1 MERKAIATVRLAP
14 GRAGFY
20 DPLSRVHLTVGRP
33 KATIY
38 SGTNC
43 ASLRRNVKAGVIR
56 LEEGTL
62 GEDVPPLKL
71 VPKGD
76 GTYRVMSN
84 AAEEMKPVFAEND
97 SIPVKNVEEKTEELK
112 EEPKVEEI
120 KADELEKEEARA
132 EEEKA
137 EEASAEETESEDAS
151 EEESEEKPSDDAEE
165 SDDSADAQPE
175 KKRRGRPRKNAAK

>member
-38 SGTNC
+38 AGTNC

-62 GEDVPPLKL
+62 GADVPPLKL

-76 GTYRVMSN
+76 GTYHVMSN
-84 AAEEMKPVFAEND
+84 AAEEMKPVYVEELNA
-97 SIPVKNVEEKTEELK
+97 PAKKVEEKTEEVK
-112 EEPKVEEI
+112 EEPKAEEI
-120 KADELEKEEARA
+120 KAEEPEKEEATA
-132 EEEKA
+132 EEEKT
-137 EEASAEETESEDAS
+137 EEIPAEETESEEESDS
-151 EEESEEKPSDDAEE
+151 EEESSDDTEE

>member
-1 MERKAIATVRLAP
+1 MEKKAIATVRLAP

-20 DPLSRVHLTVGRP
+20 DPLSHVHLTVGRP
-33 KATIY
+33 RATIY

-62 GEDVPPLKL
+62 GADVPPLKL

-76 GTYRVMSN
+76 GTYHVMSN
-84 AAEEMKPVFAEND
+84 AAEEMKPVFAENG
-97 SIPVKNVEEKTEELK
+97 SVPVKNVEEKTEELK

-137 EEASAEETESEDAS
+137 EEASAEETESE
-151 EEESEEKPSDDAEE
+151 EESEEEPSDDAEE

>member
-1 MERKAIATVRLAP
+1 MEKKAIATVRLAP

-20 DPLSRVHLTVGRP
+20 DPLSHVHLTVGRP
-33 KATIY
+33 RATIY

-76 GTYRVMSN
+76 GTYRVTSN
-84 AAEEMKPVFAEND
+84 AAEEMKPVYAEET
-97 SIPVKNVEEKTEELK
+97 SVPVKDVEEKVEEVK
-112 EEPKVEEI
+112 EEPK
-120 KADELEKEEARA
+120 
-132 EEEKA
+132 
-137 EEASAEETESEDAS
+137 AEETKKDEASVEESVEESIEEAEDS
-151 EEESEEKPSDDAEE
+151 SETEVTEEESTEEAPK
-165 SDDSADAQPE
+165 
-175 KKRRGRPRKNAAK
+175 KKRRGRPSKAAK

>member
-38 SGTNC
+38 AGTNC

-62 GEDVPPLKL
+62 GADVPPLKL

-76 GTYRVMSN
+76 GTYHVMSN
-84 AAEEMKPVFAEND
+84 AAEEMKPVYAEELNA
-97 SIPVKNVEEKTEELK
+97 PAKKVEEKTEEI
-112 EEPKVEEI
+112 P
-120 KADELEKEEARA
+120 
-132 EEEKA
+132 
-137 EEASAEETESEDAS
+137 AEETESEEESDS
-151 EEESEEKPSDDAEE
+151 EEESSDDTEE
-165 SDDSADAQPE
+165 SDDIADAQPE

>member
-1 MERKAIATVRLAP
+1 MEKKAIATVRLAP

-20 DPLSRVHLTVGRP
+20 DPLSHVHLTVGRP
-33 KATIY
+33 RATIY

-76 GTYRVMSN
+76 GTYRVTSN
-84 AAEEMKPVFAEND
+84 AAEEMKPVYAEEI
-97 SIPVKNVEEKTEELK
+97 SVPVKDVEEKVEEVK
-112 EEPKVEEI
+112 EEPKAEETKKDEASVEESVEESI
-120 KADELEKEEARA
+120 EEAEDSSETEVA
-132 EEEKA
+132 EEEST
-137 EEASAEETESEDAS
+137 EEAP
-151 EEESEEKPSDDAEE
+151 K
-165 SDDSADAQPE
+165 
-175 KKRRGRPRKNAAK
+175 KKRRGRPSKAAK

>member
-1 MERKAIATVRLAP
+1 MEKKAIATVRLAP

-20 DPLSRVHLTVGRP
+20 DPLSHVHLTVGRP
-33 KATIY
+33 RATIY

-76 GTYRVMSN
+76 GTYRVTSN
-84 AAEEMKPVFAEND
+84 AAEEMKPVYAEEI
-97 SIPVKNVEEKTEELK
+97 SVPVKDVEEKVEEVKEEPKAEEIKAEEPEKEEATAEEEKTEEI
-112 EEPKVEEI
+112 P
-120 KADELEKEEARA
+120 
-132 EEEKA
+132 
-137 EEASAEETESEDAS
+137 AEETESEEESDS
-151 EEESEEKPSDDAEE
+151 EEESSDDTEE

>member
-38 SGTNC
+38 AGTNC

-62 GEDVPPLKL
+62 GADVPPLKL

-84 AAEEMKPVFAEND
+84 AAEEMKPVYAEAI
-97 SIPVKNVEEKTEELK
+97 SIPVKNAEEKPEELK
-112 EEPKVEEI
+112 EEPKAEEI
-120 KADELEKEEARA
+120 KAEEPEKEEAFV

-137 EEASAEETESEDAS
+137 EEAPAEEAKSEETS
-151 EEESEEKPSDDAEE
+151 EEESEEESNDDVEE
-165 SDDSADAQPE
+165 SDDNADAQPG
-175 KKRRGRPRKNAAK
+175 KKRRGRPRKNSK

>member
-38 SGTNC
+38 AGTNC

-62 GEDVPPLKL
+62 GADVPPLKL

-76 GTYRVMSN
+76 GTYHVMSN
-84 AAEEMKPVFAEND
+84 AAEEMKPVYAEELNA
-97 SIPVKNVEEKTEELK
+97 PAKKVEEKTEEVK
-112 EEPKVEEI
+112 EKPKAEEI
-120 KADELEKEEARA
+120 KAEEPEKEEATA
-132 EEEKA
+132 EEEKT
-137 EEASAEETESEDAS
+137 EEIPAEETESEEESDS
-151 EEESEEKPSDDAEE
+151 EEESSDDTEE

-175 KKRRGRPRKNAAK
+175 KKRRGRPRKNATK